1 MGAPGRWA
9 GSERSAGAAAATIPA
24 MARSTGDGTQ
34 LSLPFPVSTGAR
46 VRRVARRTGGVL
58 GRVLQVAL
66 RWLLRLALPLICAA
80 ALLQAF
86 PYTATVQGVPFQVQ
100 GSLFSRPGLSADTTL
115 GSWRFPEVS
124 GVPFGVHVS
133 PEDVDVL
140 QLAGAANGDV
150 PAFVER
156 LQAEFTDQLPH
167 IAGWLIGE
175 LLLGLAIGL
184 AIAAAINMSVRYLR
198 GRPRRAHELRHR
210 SVQAGVAVAVTAA
223 VVGYGALSYN
233 PNWVRESRLTGTF
246 AAAQLF
252 PGELSQY
259 YDKQSKALSVLG
271 SVLGIQAALQAQIED
286 DRTPDTA
293 LRIMTISDLHL
304 SANYPLVA
312 QYAANYDVDLI
323 VNSGDEAMYGT
334 REEMMPAYLDSIRA
348 LTATTPML
356 WIAGNHDSPAT
367 MEIMRTIPG
376 VTVLGTKTADA
387 DGAGYTVTAGL
398 VRAYGLTI
406 AGLSDPRVYGGPGA
420 YGDDKH
426 SVVDPLERESVVE
439 ALGGEDAGSEDAGSE
454 DAGSED
460 AGSEDADAT
469 GAPTTTGAPADGTAP
484 ATTDATATGTGTG
497 TTDATGTTAATA
509 DGDGAADPGTE
520 LTDPPD
526 AVDIFAI
533 HEPVA
538 AEVLRDNV
546 AGQVRQTLS
555 GHVHA
560 QNDNS
565 ELQGDGTDIDLVE
578 GTTGAGGL
586 GNIVRGT
593 SRPPIEFSIESVA
606 ADCQFTRII
615 RFSITA
621 AAETGTL
628 DDAGGTTPQSYGD
641 DVTASTVYFRPQQ
654 VAEDRSCGTE
664 LGIGAEQPWP
674 RADG

>member
-420 YGDDKH
+420 YGDDEH
-426 SVVDPLERESVVE
+426 SVVDPLERESVAE
-439 ALGGEDAGSEDAGSE
+439 ALGGEDADSQ
-454 DAGSED
+454 
-460 AGSEDADAT
+460 DADAT
-469 GAPTTTGAPADGTAP
+469 GAPTTTGAPADGTATASTGAT
-484 ATTDATATGTGTG
+484 ATTDPTATTGATA
-497 TTDATGTTAATA
+497 ATGGTATA
-509 DGDGAADPGTE
+509 DGDGAADPGTVF
-520 LTDPPD
+520 TDPPD
-526 AVDIFAI
+526 AVDIFAV

-546 AGQVRQTLS
+546 AGQVRQTVS

-560 QNDNS
+560 QNDS
-565 ELQGDGTDIDLVE
+565 SDLQDDGTDIDLVE

-593 SRPPIEFSIESVA
+593 NRPPIEFSIESVA

-621 AAETGTL
+621 AAETGTA
-628 DDAGGTTPQSYGD
+628 DASGTTPQAYGD

-654 VAEDRSCGTE
+654 VAEGRSCGTE